1 MTHVIGLI
9 RVVTLTNEE
18 LLNTHGKIIE
28 RTFPGLRVVSKC
40 IEDQPAGIYD
50 KETEEM
56 AKPKIL
62 RLAKEFEKQGVE
74 AVIVSCAADPAVTE
88 ARQELKIPVI
98 GAGSAAASL
107 ALSLGKR
114 IGVLNLTE
122 ETPEVIRRIL
132 GNHLVAEAKPRNVK
146 STLDLLTNWGRE
158 AAKEALTVLLKK
170 GIDVIVLGCTGY
182 STIGF
187 AKVAEEISGIRVVD
201 PVVAAGA
208 VAFTVIR
215 RREAFQW

>member
-1 MTHVIGLI
+1 M
-9 RVVTLTNEE
+9 
-18 LLNTHGKIIE
+18 
-28 RTFPGLRVVSKC
+28 
-40 IEDQPAGIYD
+40 
-50 KETEEM
+50 
-56 AKPKIL
+56 
-62 RLAKEFEKQGVE
+62 
-74 AVIVSCAADPAVTE
+74 VSCAADPAVTE

-114 IGVLNLTE
+114 ICVLNLTE
-122 ETPEVIRRIL
+122 ETPEVIKRIL

-158 AAKEALTVLLKK
+158 AAKEALTMLLRK
-170 GIDVIVLGCTGY
+170 GIDVTVLGCTGY

-215 RREAFQW
+215 RREAFQR